1 MAGEKTRRDKMQLE
15 GLRFYGYHGVHDA
28 EQQLGQRFVVDL
40 EMELDLR
47 PAGLSDDPADTV
59 NYSLVYQAVKQIM
72 EGPPRKLLEN
82 VAEAIASCVLKDFGV
97 DSVRVKVKKP
107 EVPVKG
113 SILDYA
119 SVEIYRCK

>member
-1 MAGEKTRRDKMQLE
+1 MQLV
-15 GLRFYGYHGVHDA
+15 GLQFYGYHGVHDA
-28 EQQLGQRFVVDL
+28 EQQLGQRFIVDL

-47 PAGLSDDPADTV
+47 PAGLSDDPNDTV
-59 NYSLVYQAVKQIM
+59 NYSQVYREIKQIM

-82 VAEAIASCVLKDFGV
+82 VAEAIASCVLENFGV

-119 SVEIYRCK
+119 SVEIFRSK

>member
-1 MAGEKTRRDKMQLE
+1 MQLK
-15 GLRFYGYHGVHDA
+15 GLKFYGYHGVHDA

-47 PAGLSDDPADTV
+47 PAGLSDDPNDTV
-59 NYSLVYQAVKQIM
+59 NYSLVYQEIKRIM

-82 VAEAIASCVLKDFGV
+82 VAESIASSVLAKFGV
-97 DSVRVKVKKP
+97 ESVRVKVKKP

-119 SVEIYRCK
+119 SVEIYREKSSA

>member
-1 MAGEKTRRDKMQLE
+1 MTHDKMQLK
-15 GLRFYGYHGVHDA
+15 GLKFYGYHGVHDA

-47 PAGLSDDPADTV
+47 PAGLSDDPNDTV
-59 NYSLVYQAVKQIM
+59 NYSLVYQEIKRVM

-82 VAEAIASCVLKDFGV
+82 VAESIASSVLAKFGV
-97 DSVRVKVKKP
+97 ESVRVKVKKP

-119 SVEIYRCK
+119 SVEIYREKPSA